1 MRSVSREGAAVTGT
15 SRGRS
20 NSRPVCSTTSAT
32 LWPGC
37 TLASAKRRR
46 PRSKANRQRWV
57 TSATGPARAI
67 DVIGARP
74 RRADEVDPLDQRAAA
89 VLEPEQD
96 HRGHDVVEVGR
107 AERAGKAH
115 GRMRVL
121 ADADE
126 VDVAS
131 AVDLSS

>member
-1 MRSVSREGAAVTGT
+1 MAKVNPIPEGYPQVIPYLYVDGA
-15 SRGRS
+15 
-20 NSRPVCSTTSAT
+20 
-32 LWPGC
+32 
-37 TLASAKRRR
+37 
-46 PRSKANRQRWV
+46 
-57 TSATGPARAI
+57 ARAI